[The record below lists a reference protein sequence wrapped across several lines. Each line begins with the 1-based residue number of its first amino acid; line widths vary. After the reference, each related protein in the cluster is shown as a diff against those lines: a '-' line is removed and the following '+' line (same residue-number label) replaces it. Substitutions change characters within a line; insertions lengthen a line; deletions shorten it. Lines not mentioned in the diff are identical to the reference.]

1 MPLVAQVAAIR
12 GKKLVLCWL
21 EGGKGREFGLY
32 AIAFKEIFD
41 IVFR

>member
-12 GKKLVLCWL
+12 GKKLVLCCL
-21 EGGKGREFGLY
+21 EGGKGREFGLF
-32 AIAFKEIFD
+32 AIAFKEIVD